1 MSDSSSR
8 IPGWVWITT
17 PTLAIAF
24 AGFVIYLST
33 LPASDELGAIKGD
46 ARQALQ
52 QGIERAKASVA
63 DTVKDQAMREAGK
76 PAYDFYRLLEQQ
88 KVDAPEVDAYVST
101 PKDATVNY
109 EYLLQVGSFRN
120 GDDAD
125 EMRANLLLLG
135 MNAYSVEASINS
147 GTWHRVFVGPFSNR
161 SKLNKAQDILV
172 SNNISP
178 LLIKNPLPADS
189 GTQQ

>member
-24 AGFVIYLST
+24 VGFVIYLST
-33 LPASDELGAIKGD
+33 LPASDEPGAAQDD

-52 QGIERAKASVA
+52 QGIERAKASVTEA
-63 DTVKDQAMREAGK
+63 VKEQIAREAGE
-76 PAYDFYRLLEQQ
+76 PAYDFYQLLEQQ
-88 KVDAPEVDAYVST
+88 KVEAPQVDAYVST
-101 PKDATVNY
+101 PKDATVSY
-109 EYLLQVGSFRN
+109 EYLLQVGSFRS
-120 GDDAD
+120 GEDAD

-135 MNAYSVEASINS
+135 MSAYAVEANVNN

-178 LLIKNPLPADS
+178 LLIKKPLPATS
-189 GTQQ
+189 GTQ